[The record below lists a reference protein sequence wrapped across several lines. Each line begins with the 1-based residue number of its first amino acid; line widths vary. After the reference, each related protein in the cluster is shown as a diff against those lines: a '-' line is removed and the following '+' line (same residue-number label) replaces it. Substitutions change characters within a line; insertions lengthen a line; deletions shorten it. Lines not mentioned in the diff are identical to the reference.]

1 MSNYATRV
9 ASAAAQYRAEPGSKF
24 VDWFSAQLAVFALW
38 EHTTDDRMCVY
49 YPTGQGKTRIMLTC
63 ISLRDHGSVT
73 IIAPPSTH
81 AKWKHDAKLIGIQAT
96 LMSHAK
102 FRMADT
108 KLSRHTPI
116 IVDEFHLLGGQKGQG
131 WKKLDRLATG
141 LQAPL
146 ILGSATP
153 NYNDAER
160 VYCIAHVLH
169 PLDNRGGYDSWI
181 YQHCI
186 TEPNPFARIPIVKGF
201 RQYQDAEHFL
211 ASMPGVAYLPDEA
224 PDILQPVPLPFD
236 LPPEFEEYGLDER
249 NSRIMA
255 SLMEKRHQKR
265 LQQMIGDDGF
275 LRPHVYAE
283 LRHAAVSTNKPI
295 LVFAAHST
303 VAEALARTYERDGVK
318 YGYVDGKVSPRTKE
332 ERIEAFR
339 RGQLPVLIGTAT
351 LATGTDGIDKVCDT
365 MVILDDTDDDSLRRQ
380 LVGRILPR
388 GESDPDYSKKVALQF
403 IYDN

>member
-1 MSNYATRV
+1 M
-9 ASAAAQYRAEPGSKF
+9 AAKLYRREPGTKF
-24 VDWFSAQLAVFALW
+24 RDWFPAQLAVFALW
-38 EHTTDDRMCVY
+38 EQAPNDRMCVY
-49 YPTGQGKTRIMLTC
+49 YPTGQGKTRIMLTS
-63 ISLRDHGSVT
+63 IYLRDYLGVV
-73 IIAPPSTH
+73 IVAPPSTH
-81 AKWKHDAKLIGIQAT
+81 AKWIHDAKVLGLKAEV
-96 LMSHAK
+96 MSHAK

-108 KLSRHTPI
+108 KLSRHTAI

-146 ILGSATP
+146 IIGSATP

-160 VYCIAHVLH
+160 VYCIAHVLN
-169 PLDNRGGYDSWI
+169 PLDNRGGYDAWL

-186 TEPNPFARIPIVKGF
+186 TEPNPFSRIPIVKGF
-201 RQYQDAEHFL
+201 RQYADAEHTL
-211 ASMPGVAYLPDEA
+211 AAMPGVAYLPDEA

-236 LPPEFEEYGLDER
+236 LSEEFDEYGLDER

-255 SLMEKRHQKR
+255 SLMEKRHQNR
-265 LQQMIGDDGF
+265 LQQIIGEDGL
-275 LRPHVYAE
+275 LRPHVYDRLQQATE
-283 LRHAAVSTNKPI
+283 STDGPL

-303 VAEALARTYERDGVK
+303 VADALALTYDRDGVK
-318 YGYVDGKVSPRTKE
+318 YGYVNGKTSTRIKE
-332 ERIEAFR
+332 ERIEEFR
-339 RGQLPVLIGTAT
+339 RGKLDVLIGTAT

-388 GESDPDYSKKVALQF
+388 GESAPDYSKKVALQF
-403 IYDN
+403 IYKEN

>member
-1 MSNYATRV
+1 MSDHASRV
-9 ASAAAQYRAEPGSKF
+9 ANAAERYRKEPGTKF
-24 VDWFSAQLAVFALW
+24 SDWFPAQLAVFALW
-38 EHTTDDRMCVY
+38 KQTADDRMCVY

-63 ISLRDHGSVT
+63 IYMREYGEVT
-73 IIAPPSTH
+73 IVAPPSTH
-81 AKWKHDAKLIGIQAT
+81 AKWIHDAKLLGIRAT
-96 LMSHAK
+96 LISHAK

-108 KLSRHTPI
+108 KLSRHKPI

-146 ILGSATP
+146 IIGSATP

-201 RQYQDAEHFL
+201 RQYKDAETFL

-236 LPPEFEEYGLDER
+236 LPEEFEEYGLDER

-265 LQQMIGDDGF
+265 LQQMIGDDGL
-275 LRPHVYAE
+275 LRPHVYDRLQQAT
-283 LRHAAVSTNKPI
+283 VSTTKPV

-303 VAEALARTYERDGVK
+303 VAEALARTYDRDGVK
-318 YGYVDGKVSPRTKE
+318 YGYVDGKTTLRTKE
-332 ERIEAFR
+332 ERIEEFR
-339 RGQLPVLIGTAT
+339 CGRLDVLIGTAT

-388 GESDPDYSKKVALQF
+388 GESTPDYSNKVALQF

>member
-1 MSNYATRV
+1 
-9 ASAAAQYRAEPGSKF
+9 
-24 VDWFSAQLAVFALW
+24 
-38 EHTTDDRMCVY
+38 
-49 YPTGQGKTRIMLTC
+49 MLTC
-63 ISLRDHGSVT
+63 VTLRDYTAVL

-81 AKWKHDAKLIGIQAT
+81 AKWIHDAGVIG
-96 LMSHAK
+96 LNVDVMSHAK
-102 FRMADT
+102 FRSPDT
-108 KLSRHTPI
+108 KISRHIPI

-131 WKKLDRLATG
+131 WKKLDRLAVG
-141 LQAPL
+141 LRAPL
-146 ILGSATP
+146 IIGSATP

-169 PLDNRGGYDSWI
+169 PLDNRGGYDAWL

-186 TEPNPFARIPIVKGF
+186 TEPNPFGRIPIVKGF
-201 RQYQDAEHFL
+201 RQYADAEQAL
-211 ASMPGVAYLPDEA
+211 AAMPGVAYLPDEA

-236 LPPEFEEYGLDER
+236 LPEEFDEYGLDER

-255 SLMEKRHQKR
+255 SLMEKRHQSR
-265 LQQMIGDDGF
+265 LQQIIGDDGL
-275 LRPHVYAE
+275 LRQHVYDRLQQATE
-283 LRHAAVSTNKPI
+283 ETDGPL

-303 VAEALARTYERDGVK
+303 VAEALARTYDRDGVK
-318 YGYVDGKVSPRTKE
+318 YGYVDGKTTLRTKE

-339 RGQLPVLIGTAT
+339 RGQVNVLIGTAT

-388 GESDPDYSKKVALQF
+388 GESAPDYSKKVALQF